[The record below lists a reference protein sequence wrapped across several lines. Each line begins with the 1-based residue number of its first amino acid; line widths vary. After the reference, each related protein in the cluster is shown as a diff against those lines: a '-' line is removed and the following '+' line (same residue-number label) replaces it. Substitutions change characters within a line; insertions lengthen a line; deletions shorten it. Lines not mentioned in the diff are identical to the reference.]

1 MDYSERLASYEERGF
16 RSDAA
21 AVNVLIEVT
30 LQALFS
36 HFPEQFVFIGGASLV
51 LFYGS
56 KRHSADLDLWLASA
70 QAPRHEELLAVIQP
84 SLTDAAQALRHSS
97 VSIKTA
103 TPLGE
108 VARFSVLSGENLLFT
123 IDLTRIG
130 AVIKSEVTSF
140 PLKGLDNSVSIP
152 VPTRNLSLLFKVEAF
167 LTRKRL
173 KARDA
178 FDIKLLVDS
187 GAKLTDTLKIHLED
201 GPAAD
206 RIEDPGYIAKRIQQV
221 NASVCRP
228 ELESVLPQETYREL
242 EARDFQSLR
251 ETLTRLFSE
260 WL

>member
-1 MDYSERLASYEERGF
+1 MNYGERLATYEDRGF

-21 AVNVLIEVT
+21 GVNVLIEAA

-36 HFPEQFVFIGGASLV
+36 RFREQFVFIGGASLV

-56 KRHSADLDLWLASA
+56 QRHSADLDLWLASK
-70 QAPRHEELLAVIQP
+70 QAPSDEEVIAVIQP
-84 SLTDAAQALRHSS
+84 GLTEAAQALRYGSLS
-97 VSIKTA
+97 VKTA
-103 TPLGE
+103 NQLGE
-108 VARFSVLSGENLLFT
+108 VARFSVSSGENLLFT

-130 AVIKSEVTSF
+130 AVIKSEVTSL
-140 PLKGLDNSVSIP
+140 PLAAFDDSISIQ

-167 LTRKRL
+167 LTRRKL

-206 RIEDPGYIAKRIQQV
+206 RIEDPDYISKRIQQV

-228 ELESVLPQETYREL
+228 ELEPVLPEDTYREL
-242 EARDFQSLR
+242 EGRDFQPLR
-251 ETLTRLFSE
+251 DALTKLFSE